1 MDSLKIVGGAKLSG
15 KVSVSAA
22 KNSSLPILIS
32 TLLSSQ
38 KIQLQGLP
46 ALRDMSTTFK
56 LLTNLGATIE
66 DIGNGDSNISCATVN
81 STEATYDLVKTMRA
95 SILVLGPLLARYGEA
110 RVSLP
115 GGCAIGDRPVDIHL
129 SNLEKLG
136 AKIVL
141 EKGYVHATCE
151 KLKGAEL
158 ELSFPSVGA
167 TENLMMAA
175 TLAQGVTLIKNA
187 AQEPEI
193 IDLADFLNK
202 MGAKVEGAGTS
213 VIKISGVESLG
224 PAKHRPIGDR
234 IEAITYIICGLAT
247 NSSIEITD
255 FCPEYIEDVINIL
268 KTMGA
273 NLEVMKNGVKT
284 KPSSL
289 KPFQAVTAPYPGFPT
304 DAQAQ
309 LMALMALIPGRS
321 TIVENIFENRFMHV
335 PELNRLGANIKVDG
349 KIATIDGV
357 QSFSGAEV
365 MCTDLR
371 ASAALV
377 IGALVAVGETKISRV
392 YHLDRGYEKIEE
404 KLTTLGAKI
413 FRTNA

>member
-1 MDSLKIVGGAKLSG
+1 
-15 KVSVSAA
+15 
-22 KNSSLPILIS
+22 
-32 TLLSSQ
+32 
-38 KIQLQGLP
+38 
-46 ALRDMSTTFK
+46 
-56 LLTNLGATIE
+56 
-66 DIGNGDSNISCATVN
+66 
-81 STEATYDLVKTMRA
+81 
-95 SILVLGPLLARYGEA
+95 
-110 RVSLP
+110 
-115 GGCAIGDRPVDIHL
+115 L

-273 NLEVMKNGVKT
+273 NLEVMKNGVRT

-357 QSFSGAEV
+357 QCFSGAEV

-404 KLTTLGAKI
+404 KLQALGASI
-413 FRTNA
+413 TRVS

>member
-1 MDSLKIVGGAKLSG
+1 MDSLKIIGQAKLNG
-15 KVSVSAA
+15 TVSVSAA
-22 KNSSLPILIS
+22 KNSSLPILIA
-32 TLLSSQ
+32 TLLSGE
-38 KIQLQGLP
+38 KIKLEKLP
-46 ALRDMSTTFK
+46 ALRDMSTTYK
-56 LLTNLGATIE
+56 LLKNLGATIRELGNE
-66 DIGNGDSNISCATVN
+66 DFEIDCSTVN

-95 SILVLGPLLARYGEA
+95 SILVLGPLLARFGHA
-110 RVSLP
+110 KVSLP

-136 AKIVL
+136 AKIIL

-158 ELSFPSVGA
+158 NLIFPSVGA

-175 TLAQGVTLIKNA
+175 TFAEGVTTIKNA

-193 IDLADFLNK
+193 IDLANFLNK
-202 MGAKVEGAGTS
+202 MGACIEGAGTS
-213 VIKISGVESLG
+213 VIKITGVKKLKQ
-224 PAKHRPIGDR
+224 ATHRPIGDR

-247 NSSIEITD
+247 NSSIEVID
-255 FCPEYIEDVINIL
+255 FEPKYIGDVLNIL
-268 KTMGA
+268 KSMGA
-273 NLEVMKNGVKT
+273 NIEILENGVKT
-284 KPSSL
+284 KPSNL
-289 KPFQAVTAPYPGFPT
+289 KSFQAVTAPYPGFPT

-309 LMALMALIPGRS
+309 LMALMAVIPGRS

-357 QSFSGAEV
+357 AELSGAEV

-377 IGALVAVGETKISRV
+377 IGALVAKGETLISRV

-404 KLTTLGAKI
+404 KLQALGASI
-413 FRTNA
+413 SRVS